1 MVPACIQ
8 QRRPGTVLV
17 ALLNYASWC
26 VHTDSIHVPFAVN
39 VLATVVAIVVVD
51 RLGRKFL
58 LIAGVVQMVI
68 AEIVVG
74 VTLKY
79 QFVKD
84 NGKLSTAPS
93 IGVLVTICV
102 FIAGFA
108 WSWGPIGWLY
118 PT

>member
-1 MVPACIQ
+1 MCSW
-8 QRRPGTVLV
+8 LSNCFS
-17 ALLNYASWC
+17 ALLILPVSGGFF
-26 VHTDSIHVPFAVN
+26 VTDPLSALPAVN
-39 VLATVVAIVVVD
+39 VLATVVAILVVD

-58 LIAGVVQMVI
+58 LIAGVIQMVI

-79 QFVKD
+79 EFVKY
-84 NGKLSTAPS
+84 NGKLTEPPS
-93 IGVLVTICV
+93 IGILVCICV

>member
-1 MVPACIQ
+1 MLHRTQSHPTADLLIPSCSS
-8 QRRPGTVLV
+8 V
-17 ALLNYASWC
+17 ALL
-26 VHTDSIHVPFAVN
+26 PAVN
-39 VLATVVAIVVVD
+39 VLATVVAIIVVD

-79 QFVKD
+79 EFVKYQ
-84 NGKLSTAPS
+84 GSLPSPPS
-93 IGVLVTICV
+93 IGILVCICV

>member
-1 MVPACIQ
+1 MFLSFAWTTLILMA
-8 QRRPGTVLV
+8 TN
-17 ALLNYASWC
+17 LLLFA
-26 VHTDSIHVPFAVN
+26 AVN

-58 LIAGVVQMVI
+58 LIAGVIQMVI

-74 VTLKY
+74 ITLKY
-79 QFVKD
+79 EFVKYAGQLP
-84 NGKLSTAPS
+84 NGPS
-93 IGVLVTICV
+93 IGVLVCICV

>member
-1 MVPACIQ
+1 MHVSYLPLPFCCAC
-8 QRRPGTVLV
+8 VLSDPV
-17 ALLNYASWC
+17 SDL
-26 VHTDSIHVPFAVN
+26 PAVN

-58 LIAGVVQMVI
+58 LIAGVIQMVI

-79 QFVKD
+79 EFIKYQ
-84 NGKLSTAPS
+84 GSLPSPPS
-93 IGVLVTICV
+93 IGILVCICV